1 MQSDPQAS
9 RNGSPAS
16 PARRVSAE
24 LEDLRATCRKQARD
38 ISELR
43 DMLITL
49 GALTTNNAELF
60 AVDRRHAGDSAA
72 GPWKARLPLD
82 ACAPAAARG
91 VVADVLAER
100 VPASVLHDAVLLVS
114 ELTENSVRHSGVGPD
129 GELVLRVRLHDAA
142 VRIDVE
148 DDGVTGVPALCEPAP
163 DGGGL
168 GLHIVQALSEAWGIE
183 RDIRPVVR
191 VATKNAT
198 RAGMAMRMA
207 AWKDASMAPQ
217 REESMISGAMPPPPM
232 GAVW

>member
-9 RNGSPAS
+9 RNGSPS
-16 PARRVSAE
+16 SSARRVSAE

-38 ISELR
+38 ITELR

-49 GALTTNNAELF
+49 GALTATDAELL
-60 AVDRRHAGDSAA
+60 AAEHRHAGDSAT
-72 GPWKARLPLD
+72 GPWKARLALN

-114 ELTENSVRHSGVGPD
+114 ELTDNSVRHSGVGPD

-183 RDIRPVVR
+183 RDT
-191 VATKNAT
+191 A
-198 RAGMAMRMA
+198 AGTH
-207 AWKDASMAPQ
+207 
-217 REESMISGAMPPPPM
+217 
-232 GAVW
+232 VWARIAIPAIPSSPSFPS